1 MPLRNESTDLTTP
14 ANALNENCTVAEFD
28 ERFASGAAA
37 FEGCDED
44 RHVFEVEELAA
55 SDVAPV
61 NLEDYDSALQIRP
74 HGSVE

>member
-1 MPLRNESTDLTTP
+1 MQVTDIDARSSLHEAKLTP
-14 ANALNENCTVAEFD
+14 D
-28 ERFASGAAA
+28 A
-37 FEGCDED
+37 FIRIVDHQCDED

-61 NLEDYDSALQIRP
+61 NLENYDSALQIRP